1 MLWRYGPGNGD
12 QDWSLPGLASDRV
25 PQQSCQDPAL
35 EGDTGTHSQTP
46 REGLIFM
53 AAQGWQSIFG
63 VSSVT
68 LLHSSYISHHDIIS
82 PHSVHPHF

>member
-35 EGDTGTHSQTP
+35 EGDNGTHSQTP
-46 REGLIFM
+46 RRVLSPWPLKAGNLYLGLL
-53 AAQGWQSIFG
+53 A
-63 VSSVT
+63 
-68 LLHSSYISHHDIIS
+68 
-82 PHSVHPHF
+82 